1 MKKAS
6 PWIHLGRWAVGLSL
20 FSATI
25 VIAGARRSGGS
36 SGDASGANL
45 KQLGDCLW
53 WATATLTTVGY
64 GEHFP
69 VTLGG
74 RLVAVSIMVF
84 GVAIIGAVAAMVA
97 FGFGHRFA
105 QRIEEAVR
113 HVESQQTSELEM
125 LTAASR
131 ATATAAAAAVTPAGL
146 QELMV
151 TVPDADCAASLTW
164 LLARLGWH
172 PSADDDGLGWA
183 QGGTRLRLAVRP
195 WTTPVGVQGRLT
207 FGAGKYDRM
216 VRIAREALRHGFH
229 RMDPRPGSRIP
240 GTGLVEPAS
249 LQTDDRVVLRT
260 ASGFEVALV
269 VS

>member
-1 MKKAS
+1 VKKAS
-6 PWIHLGRWAVGLSL
+6 PWIHLGRWAVGLSFVSVAL
-20 FSATI
+20 VLGSGSA
-25 VIAGARRSGGS
+25 VWRLER
-36 SGDASGANL
+36 DAPEANL
-45 KQLGDCLW
+45 TEWHDCVW
-53 WATATLTTVGY
+53 WAMVTLCTVGY

-74 RLVAVSIMVF
+74 RLVAALLMISGIAV
-84 GVAIIGAVAAMVA
+84 IGAVAALVA

-125 LTAASR
+125 LAAASR
-131 ATATAAAAAVTPAGL
+131 AHAPISPAGL

-216 VRIAREALRHGFH
+216 ARIAREALRHGFH
-229 RMDPRPGSRIP
+229 RMESRPGARLAGSRL
-240 GTGLVEPAS
+240 TEPAS
-249 LQTDDRVVLRT
+249 LQSDDRVVLRT

>member
-20 FSATI
+20 LSAAL
-25 VIAGARRSGGS
+25 VVGAGSAVWRLERSEPE
-36 SGDASGANL
+36 ANL
-45 KQLGDCLW
+45 TELHDCLW
-53 WATATLTTVGY
+53 WAMVTLCTVGY

-74 RLVAVSIMVF
+74 RLVAVLLMVS
-84 GVAIIGAVAAMVA
+84 GIAIIGAVAAMVA

-131 ATATAAAAAVTPAGL
+131 ATATAAAAAATPAGL

>member
-1 MKKAS
+1 VRKAS
-6 PWIHLGRWAVGLSL
+6 PWIHLGRWALGLSL
-20 FSATI
+20 LSASI
-25 VIAGARRSGGS
+25 VTLGGS
-36 SGDASGANL
+36 AVWRLERDAPTANL
-45 KQLGDCLW
+45 EHWGDCLW

-74 RLVAVSIMVF
+74 RLVAVFIMIS

-105 QRIEEAVR
+105 ARLERAVLQ
-113 HVESQQTSELEM
+113 VESKQVED
-125 LTAASR
+125 AGH
-131 ATATAAAAAVTPAGL
+131 ATLVSAPAEPVGL
-146 QELMV
+146 QELTV
-151 TVPDADCAASLTW
+151 SVPDADCAASLTW

-207 FGAGKYDRM
+207 FSAGKHDRM
-216 VRIAREALRHGFH
+216 LRISREALRHGFH
-229 RMDPRPGSRIP
+229 RMEARAGARVAGSA
-240 GTGLVEPAS
+240 PATPSS
-249 LQTDDRVVLRT
+249 LQADDRVVLRT
-260 ASGFEVALV
+260 ASGFEVALR
-269 VS
+269 VSERVGVS

>member
-20 FSATI
+20 LSATI
-25 VIAGARRSGGS
+25 VISGGS
-36 SGDASGANL
+36 AVWRLERDASGANL
-45 KQLGDCLW
+45 KHWGDCLW

-131 ATATAAAAAVTPAGL
+131 ASAPTAVAAAAGL

-207 FGAGKYDRM
+207 FGAGKHDRM

-229 RMDPRPGSRIP
+229 RMEPRPAAVRALGSSAA
-240 GTGLVEPAS
+240 EPAPRPS
-249 LQTDDRVVLRT
+249 GDRVVLRT